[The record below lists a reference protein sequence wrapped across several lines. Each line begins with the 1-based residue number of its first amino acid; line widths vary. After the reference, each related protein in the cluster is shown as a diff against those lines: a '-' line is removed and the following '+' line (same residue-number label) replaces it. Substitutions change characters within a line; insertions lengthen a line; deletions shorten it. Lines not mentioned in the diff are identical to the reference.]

1 MDDDTVGFFFDQTC
15 DLIVYNAVHHHV
27 LGKYGPEVAWRAW
40 NGVVGHCRQMLI
52 FETRLCRAGLQLA
65 RVDPQK
71 LRSAGFQ

>member
-1 MDDDTVGFFFDQTC
+1 MHDDTVGFLFDQTC

-27 LGKYGPEVAWRAW
+27 LGKYSLEVTWRVW
-40 NGVVGHCRQMLI
+40 NDVVGHCRQMLI
-52 FETRLCRAGLQLA
+52 FETGLGRAGLQLA